1 MQHAVNQQARRVA
14 VSAGT
19 TQTKTTEQT
28 PVPNSKPA
36 RVLDHLRKHVL
47 SSAVH
52 GDPVAEK
59 FLLDGGPDEF

>member
-1 MQHAVNQQARRVA
+1 MQHAESQQARRVA

-19 TQTKTTEQT
+19 TQTRTEQT
-28 PVPNSKPA
+28 PVPNTKPA

-59 FLLDGGPDEF
+59 FLLDGPDEL